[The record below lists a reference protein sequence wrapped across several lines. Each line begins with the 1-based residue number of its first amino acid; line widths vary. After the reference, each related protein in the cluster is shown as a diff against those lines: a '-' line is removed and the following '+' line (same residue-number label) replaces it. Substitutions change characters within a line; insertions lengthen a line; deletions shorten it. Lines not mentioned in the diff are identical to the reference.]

1 MFLSIYIQSAP
12 PSIPIDPKNTKFSR
26 RSRKRYPVRGERFSR
41 FNRRQNDY
49 YDDDNYGDYDRRP
62 SRGRNSH
69 SRSEDLW

>member
-1 MFLSIYIQSAP
+1 M
-12 PSIPIDPKNTKFSR
+12 
-26 RSRKRYPVRGERFSR
+26 RGERFSR